1 MTRLKHQ
8 QLELPVM
15 VDINCKSNKS
25 SISEGSQVIDIK
37 SDEYHKQATHSDQ
50 LIYKSIS
57 DNYFKD

>member
-15 VDINCKSNKS
+15 VDINCKSNKTNS
-25 SISEGSQVIDIK
+25 NDKESTSFKITDA
-37 SDEYHKQATHSDQ
+37 YHKQANSSDQ

-57 DNYFKD
+57 DNYFKN

>member
-15 VDINCKSNKS
+15 VDINCKSNKTS
-25 SISEGSQVIDIK
+25 NNDNESTNLKTTDA
-37 SDEYHKQATHSDQ
+37 YHKQANFSDQ